1 MCSGW
6 VEAGR
11 LAEWRIS
18 RLPNKMVISH
28 FWEVTRGEEEEYQ
41 YQETLH
47 LESKALQFRHRYS
60 QYLEKMQTGNLNLL
74 KVPILYTRDFHT
86 LRIYQDTFIIFKHST
101 RNLDASPAKSKQ
113 RHTNA
118 AVLSIFA
125 NQTSHW
131 FFHSA
136 PSHSCLTVSLVTAPL
151 SLSAAEAVNWL
162 VSAPVSA
169 GLARCRGQPC
179 RGVMNAMFIS
189 EMGLFLRN
197 LIKYLNV
204 FLCWSLNTSWSM
216 NHESLRIYLC
226 I

>member
-1 MCSGW
+1 MADIPAAKQNGYFSLLGSY
-6 VEAGR
+6 AGR
-11 LAEWRIS
+11 GGGIS
-18 RLPNKMVISH
+18 ISGD
-28 FWEVTRGEEEEYQ
+28 TP
-41 YQETLH
+41 

-151 SLSAAEAVNWL
+151 SLSAAAEAVNWL

-169 GLARCRGQPC
+169 GLARCGRRAAG
-179 RGVMNAMFIS
+179 A
-189 EMGLFLRN
+189 E
-197 LIKYLNV
+197 
-204 FLCWSLNTSWSM
+204 
-216 NHESLRIYLC
+216 
-226 I
+226 